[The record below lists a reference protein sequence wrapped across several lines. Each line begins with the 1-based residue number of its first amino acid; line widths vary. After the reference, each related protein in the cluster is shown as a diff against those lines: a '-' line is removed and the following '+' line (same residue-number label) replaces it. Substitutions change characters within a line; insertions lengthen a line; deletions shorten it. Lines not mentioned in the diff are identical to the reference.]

1 MRKVV
6 MNQARSH
13 RGARAKGAL
22 YRETLQTTGCY
33 VDRVVIVSKEFTPI
47 PMPPLSNREQLNSD
61 GHQNAFFKA
70 WRNLSFRYGPA
81 SYPNPGRSIAS
92 RQ

>member
-1 MRKVV
+1 MRKSV

-33 VDRVVIVSKEFTPI
+33 VDRVVIVSREFAPI
-47 PMPPLSNREQLNSD
+47 PKPPLSNREQLNSD

-70 WRNLSFRYGPA
+70 WRNLSFR
-81 SYPNPGRSIAS
+81 
-92 RQ
+92 